1 MTPEESALRRQEI
14 AEKRERLNRL
24 LQSLKLDALLVGRR
38 DNFAWVTAGGDNH
51 VALATET
58 GEGYLL
64 VEPDRWTLVATNIET
79 PRLTR
84 EELGDLPV
92 PLDVEAAPWWQGVE
106 LTIERLVKGRRVG
119 SDTGV
124 AGTPNVAAALRE
136 LRLPLTVPE
145 CQRIRVV
152 GRQASE
158 ALEAVMTRELA
169 PGQTE
174 LELAGRISRALW
186 ERGLEPTVVLVA
198 ADDRVRQFRHPVPT
212 ARAVDRYVMGVV
224 CARRGGL
231 TVALTRLAHFGRVPG
246 DLRAR
251 HEAVCR
257 VDAAMMAATR
267 PGVRVADVLEAGARA
282 YRKEGF
288 GEEWRL
294 HHQGGAIGYANREYL
309 ATPDGSQVVTA
320 PAAFAW
326 NPSITGTKSEDTIL
340 VGANSRDGIE
350 IVTAH
355 SPAWPT
361 VQVEVA
367 GQSLPR
373 PGILELARSRASG

>member
-1 MTPEESALRRQEI
+1 MTADGSALRRQEM
-14 AEKRERLNRL
+14 ELKRQRLEGLMR
-24 LQSLKLDALLVGRR
+24 SLKLDGLVIGRR
-38 DNFAWVTAGGDNH
+38 DNFAWLTGGGDNH
-51 VALATET
+51 VVLATEM

-64 VEPDRWTLVATNIET
+64 VEPERWTLIATNIET

-84 EELGDLPV
+84 EELAELPV

-106 LTIERLVKGRRVG
+106 PTIERLVRGKRVA

-124 AGTPNVAAALRE
+124 AGTPSVAAALQA
-136 LRLPLTVPE
+136 LRLPLTPPE
-145 CQRIRVV
+145 CERIRAL
-152 GRQASE
+152 GREAAQALEQVLASE
-158 ALEAVMTRELA
+158 VA

-174 LELAGRISRALW
+174 LEVAGRISRALW

-198 ADDRVRQFRHPVPT
+198 ADERVRQYRHPVPT
-212 ARAVDRYVMGVV
+212 ERAIERYVMGVV

-231 TVALTRLAHFGRVPG
+231 TVALTRLVHFGRLPG

-257 VDAAMMAATR
+257 VDAAMIAATR
-267 PGVRVADVLEAGARA
+267 PGARVAEVLEAGVQA
-282 YRKEGF
+282 YRREGYP
-288 GEEWRL
+288 EEWRL
-294 HHQGGAIGYANREYL
+294 HHQGGAIGYAPREYL

-340 VGANSRDGIE
+340 VGANSPDAIE
-350 IVTAH
+350 IITAH
-355 SPAWPT
+355 GPQWPT
-361 VQVEVA
+361 VEVEVA
-367 GQSLPR
+367 GSTLRR
-373 PGILELARSRASG
+373 PGILELSRSRASR